1 MAYLQRYNPNINYQ
15 HFLDEEKELFKSFTV
30 IRKFAVKKPM
40 ELFILNDF
48 VRGIYNSQPIHIMLQ
63 QIYGIGYAR
72 AWLLSQPITYFPD
85 CIASKKLT
93 PMHHQWVAN
102 SLEDLNFLVKADLK
116 LIKKVN
122 ISFYKFIKCNR
133 GIRHLRYLPVRGQRT
148 HSNGHVAR
156 YLGSGTFEFVP
167 TRPSTKLK
175 KLSKYSRRKSFLV
188 AASQSRYKRLLNKNY
203 VEFQKNNKYL
213 FRHLAKKNK
222 LGVFGKILKEKTKLA
237 KHKAKLAKKGNAN
250 VGIATKVQGKAK
262 AKAKAK

>member
-1 MAYLQRYNPNINYQ
+1 MAYLKLYNPNRNFK
-15 HFLDEEKELFKSFTV
+15 HFVQEEKELFKPLTA
-30 IRKFAVKKPM
+30 IRKFAVKKPL

-48 VRGIYNSQPIHIMLQ
+48 VRGVFNSQPIHIILQ

-72 AWLLSQPITYFPD
+72 SWLLSQPITYFPD

-93 PMHHQWVAN
+93 PMHYQWVAN

-122 ISFYKFIKCNR
+122 VSFYKFINCNR

-148 HSNGHVAR
+148 HSNAHVAR

-222 LGVFGKILKEKTKLA
+222 LGVFGKILKEKLKLA
-237 KHKAKLAKKGNAN
+237 KTKAKLAKGNAK
-250 VGIATKVQGKAK
+250 VGIATKVAGKAVKTK
-262 AKAKAK
+262 AKK